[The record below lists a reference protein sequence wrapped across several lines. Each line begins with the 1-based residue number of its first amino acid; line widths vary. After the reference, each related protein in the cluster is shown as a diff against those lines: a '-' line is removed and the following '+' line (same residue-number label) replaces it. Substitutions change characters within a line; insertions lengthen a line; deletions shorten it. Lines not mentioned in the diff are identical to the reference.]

1 MTKKSILI
9 VDDDPAN
16 LDLLSLFLR
25 NNGYQV
31 RGVLEGAKALAVAQ
45 SIRPD
50 LILLDIKMPDM
61 DGYELCQRLKAHV
74 QTEDIPLIFI
84 SVLGDAIDKV
94 KAFSLGGVDYI
105 TKPFQFEE
113 VLVRVQNHLTIR
125 GLQKQLLKQNAQL
138 KKEISARI
146 STEDELHRLNV
157 ELEKRVQKRTSQLNA
172 AREQSEK
179 LLLKIL
185 PQPIIERLKLSRES
199 ISDDFEDVTIL
210 FADIVEFTKMS
221 SQFTSGE
228 LVNLLNRIFTAFDRL
243 AQKHQLEKI
252 KTIGDAYLVV
262 GGLPEGNANHAAS
275 VAEMALDMQ
284 KQMSKLSEVMSLQI
298 QLRIGINS
306 GPITAGVI
314 GENKFIYDLWGDTVN
329 TASRMESYGLAGE
342 IQVSEET
349 HSRLKDKFLFEKR
362 GIIEVKGKGEM
373 RVFLLK
379 GSLIRRP
386 AASK

>member
-61 DGYELCQRLKAHV
+61 DGYELCQHLKANV

-379 GSLIRRP
+379 GSLIRRS